1 MPTATLEEYLETIYK
16 LSESG
21 PVKPTA
27 IAESMG
33 VSGPT
38 VTATLRRLESHDLVT
53 REGTDVVLDG

>member
-16 LSESG
+16 LSQSG
-21 PVKPTA
+21 TVKPTA

-38 VTATLRRLESHDLVT
+38 VTVTLRRLESHGYVSRRAPT
-53 REGTDVVLDG
+53 SS